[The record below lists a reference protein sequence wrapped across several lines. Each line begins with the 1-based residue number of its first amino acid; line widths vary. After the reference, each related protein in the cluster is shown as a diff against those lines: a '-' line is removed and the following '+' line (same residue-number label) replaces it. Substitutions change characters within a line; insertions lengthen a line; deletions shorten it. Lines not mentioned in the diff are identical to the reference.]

1 MSFTMKTLTEG
12 IRQRHM
18 GAQHQRLTEKWN
30 RTGLLRGLDGY
41 NRENMA
47 VMLENQAAQLLRES
61 NSLGNGSGGS
71 SGDIRGFQNV
81 AFPIV
86 RRVFGGLVANELVSI
101 QPMSLPSG
109 LLFYLDYT
117 YGNMQGGIDEAGY
130 SATGVKESATYLSGS
145 SIYNNPTGK
154 GIQSGSLGVGGNYDL
169 LGSGY
174 SRRHDAKNI
183 LSRVATLATGG
194 YALIA
199 VDATTGVASTIAS
212 AANSTVTAA
221 AGHTSLSG
229 AVGRLVDFDPV
240 VAQYLADNSTERLHF
255 IAVLASE
262 LTSTDASTYRTAA
275 TLTGHAGLPA
285 DLTMLQD
292 LVLVGPSELAGEG
305 VGGNQADD
313 GWADQITT
321 VPAQFQGG
329 KGTKSLRRHTKR
341 VSFNSSSSVVE
352 VNPLGGT
359 HILFPVFMSTS
370 ATNIADG
377 TGVQL
382 GVSFAVTSSFSADQ
396 NVGDA
401 LTIPS
406 FEANLGSS
414 SANTSGDP
422 IIPEIDIKIESLAV
436 TAVSR
441 KLKAKWSPEL
451 AQDLNAYHSLD
462 AEVEL
467 TQILSE
473 QIALEL
479 DREIL
484 NDLLVQANGANL
496 FWSRAPGKFVNK
508 LTGVEIARN
517 SSLRPGP
524 QFTGTVRDW
533 YETLIETIIDAGN
546 IIHRKTL
553 RGSANFIVI
562 GPDVA
567 TILEASVMYKP
578 SYSLDGEGQASAIS
592 IGAEKIG
599 NLSNR
604 FTVYKDPYFPRNKIL
619 VGYKGGS
626 YLETGY
632 VYAPYVPLIVTPTI
646 FAPED
651 FTPRKGVMTRYGKKM
666 VRSDFYGT
674 VTCMDMNI
682 I

>member
-30 RTGLLRGLDGY
+30 RTGLLRGLTGY
-41 NRENMA
+41 SRENMS
-47 VMLENQAAQLLRES
+47 VMLENQAAQLLRET
-61 NSLGNGSGGS
+61 NSLGSSTGSA

-117 YGNMQGGIDEAGY
+117 YG
-130 SATGVKESATYLSGS
+130 SSVGVDADGADSIYTSGT

-154 GIQSGSLGVGGNYDL
+154 GIQSGSLAQGGQYDL

-174 SRRHDAKNI
+174 SRAHDRTEDIVLTANSGTATAASQ
-183 LSRVATLATGG
+183 LVSLTSAGVA
-194 YALIA
+194 
-199 VDATTGVASTIAS
+199 ATT
-212 AANSTVTAA
+212 AANAGAHVAGTSFYTV
-221 AGHTSLSG
+221 LSG
-229 AVGRLVDFDPV
+229 SAGRLVDFDP
-240 VAQYLADNSTERLHF
+240 AIDDA
-255 IAVLASE
+255 LASGTLLGLSFIVMPAE
-262 LTSTDASTYRTAA
+262 TKAAGNEVVPLGGGTAA
-275 TLTGHAGLPA
+275 VQTTVFTNIGRTTNNHKP
-285 DLTMLQD
+285 DFTMLQD
-292 LVLVGPSELAGEG
+292 FALF
-305 VGGNQADD
+305 GGSSAVD
-313 GWADQITT
+313 WLTA
-321 VPAQFQGG
+321 VPAALQGG
-329 KGTKSLRRHTKR
+329 TGVLNFRRHTKR
-341 VSFNSSSSVVE
+341 ISFEATSGKIVVD
-352 VNPLGGT
+352 PIGGS
-359 HILFPVFMSTS
+359 HILFVCAA
-370 ATNIADG
+370 ATAAGIEHTGTQHEADISYPIG
-377 TGVQL
+377 AALDIG
-382 GVSFAVTSSFSADQ
+382 GS
-396 NVGDA
+396 GDA

-406 FEANLGSS
+406 FESNAMDASTVES
-414 SANTSGDP
+414 P

-473 QIALEL
+473 QIALEI
-479 DREIL
+479 DREVL
-484 NDLLVQANGANL
+484 NDLLTQANGANL
-496 FWSRAPGKFVNK
+496 YWSRAPGKFVNK
-508 LTGVEIARN
+508 LTGAEVARN

-533 YETLIETIIDAGN
+533 YETLIETVIDAAN
-546 IIHRKTL
+546 TIHRKTL

-567 TILEASVMYKP
+567 TILESSIMYKP
-578 SYSLDGEGQASAIS
+578 SYSIDGQGQTSALS

>member
-30 RTGLLRGLDGY
+30 RTGLLRGLTGY
-41 NRENMA
+41 SRENMS

-61 NSLGNGSGGS
+61 NTLGS
-71 SGDIRGFQNV
+71 SSGTAGDIRGFSNV

-117 YGNMQGGIDEAGY
+117 YGTDQGGADDG
-130 SATGVKESATYLSGS
+130 SVGATSATYNAGQ

-154 GIQSGSLGVGGNYDL
+154 GIQSGSLANGGQYDL

-174 SRRHDAKNI
+174 SRDHGITAD
-183 LSRVATLATGG
+183 LTM
-194 YALIA
+194 
-199 VDATTGVASTIAS
+199 ATTLVAV
-212 AANSTVTAA
+212 ANSSKLTNGGSLPELVAISSTGVISNDSSVAA
-221 AGHTSLSG
+221 TTSLTG
-229 AVGRLVDFDPV
+229 AAGRLVDFD
-240 VAQYLADNSTERLHF
+240 ADIAAAIDDGRINGLAFLLVPLYSDTSQTQN
-255 IAVLASE
+255 LA
-262 LTSTDASTYRTAA
+262 
-275 TLTGHAGLPA
+275 AGGFSS

-292 LVLVGPSELAGEG
+292 YSLVAPTDGTSIAAAHVAAVPQSLQAGSG
-305 VGGNQADD
+305 ILN
-313 GWADQITT
+313 
-321 VPAQFQGG
+321 F
-329 KGTKSLRRHTKR
+329 RRHNKLIRLGASREIIVDPMNASHLLMVCPAFGTTYDCTSGSIEMK
-341 VSFNSSSSVVE
+341 VSFVRNA
-352 VNPLGGT
+352 NLN
-359 HILFPVFMSTS
+359 IDST
-370 ATNIADG
+370 DG
-377 TGVQL
+377 
-382 GVSFAVTSSFSADQ
+382 S
-396 NVGDA
+396 A
-401 LTIPS
+401 LTIPA
-406 FEANLGSS
+406 FESHGG
-414 SANTSGDP
+414 TSGLTDTP
-422 IIPEIDIKIESLAV
+422 KIPEIDIKIESLAV

-479 DREIL
+479 DREVL
-484 NDLLVQANGANL
+484 NDLLTQANGANL

-508 LTGVEIARN
+508 LTGVEVPRN
-517 SSLRPGP
+517 TSLRPGP

-533 YETLIETIIDAGN
+533 YETLTETIIDAAN

-567 TILEASVMYKP
+567 TIFEASVMYKP
-578 SYSLDGEGQASAIS
+578 SYSIDGQGQTSALS

-599 NLSNR
+599 SLSNR
-604 FTVYKDPYFPRNKIL
+604 FTVYKDPYFPRNKVL

-632 VYAPYVPLIVTPTI
+632 VYAPYAV
-646 FAPED
+646 
-651 FTPRKGVMTRYGKKM
+651 RGV
-666 VRSDFYGT
+666 
-674 VTCMDMNI
+674 
-682 I
+682 

>member
-30 RTGLLRGLDGY
+30 RTGLLRGLTGY
-41 NRENMA
+41 ARENMS
-47 VMLENQAAQLLRES
+47 VMLENQAAQLLRET
-61 NSLGNGSGGS
+61 NTLGNSSGGA
-71 SGDIRGFQNV
+71 GDIRGFQNV

-86 RRVFGGLVANELVSI
+86 RRVFGGLVANELVSV

-117 YGNMQGGIDEAGY
+117 YGTAVGGEDQDTASQDSSLYTKGQ
-130 SATGVKESATYLSGS
+130 
-145 SIYNNPTGK
+145 SIYNNPPGK
-154 GIQSGSLGVGGNYDL
+154 GIRSGSLGVGGQYDL

-174 SRRHDAKNI
+174 SRVHDSVELAQLGAAQTSPPVTTKFMI
-183 LSRVATLATGG
+183 GGIVAGAWTSSVDGAAIAGADSASGLTSANGG
-194 YALIA
+194 
-199 VDATTGVASTIAS
+199 G
-212 AANSTVTAA
+212 
-221 AGHTSLSG
+221 
-229 AVGRLVDFDPV
+229 LVDFD
-240 VAQYLADNSTERLHF
+240 AAIASYLAATANAELVF
-255 IAVLASE
+255 GLCLASD
-262 LTSTDASTYRTAA
+262 LTS
-275 TLTGHAGLPA
+275 A

-292 LVLVGPSELAGEG
+292 CALVLD
-305 VGGNQADD
+305 QANLFANYVIDSSL
-313 GWADQITT
+313 
-321 VPAQFQGG
+321 QGG
-329 KGTKSLRRHTKR
+329 TNICSLRRHTKR
-341 VSFNSSSSVVE
+341 VDVSSTGAIT

-359 HILFPVFMSTS
+359 HVLFPMISSTTTVQP
-370 ATNIADG
+370 ADDTIAEISFVKGASLNVDTDDG
-377 TGVQL
+377 
-382 GVSFAVTSSFSADQ
+382 S
-396 NVGDA
+396 A

-406 FEANLGSS
+406 FEHGR
-414 SANTSGDP
+414 GDKSFAESP
-422 IIPEIDIKIESLAV
+422 TIPEIDIKIESLAV

-479 DREIL
+479 DREVL

-496 FWSRAPGKFVNK
+496 FWSRAPGKFVDK
-508 LTGVEIARN
+508 LTGQAITFDYTGNTENR
-517 SSLRPGP
+517 GP
-524 QFTGTVRDW
+524 TFTGTVRDW
-533 YETLIETIIDAGN
+533 YETLVETIIDAGN

-567 TILEASVMYKP
+567 TIFESSVMYKP
-578 SYSLDGEGQASAIS
+578 SYSIDGQGQASALS

-604 FTVYKDPYFPRNKIL
+604 FTVYKDPYFPRNKVL

-674 VTCMDMNI
+674 VTCLDMNI

>member
-1 MSFTMKTLTEG
+1 MKTLTEG

-30 RTGLLRGLDGY
+30 RTGLLRGLNGY
-41 NRENMA
+41 NRENMS
-47 VMLENQAAQLLRES
+47 VLLENQAAQLLRET
-61 NSLGNGSGGS
+61 NTLGTNNGSGVGAGGS
-71 SGDIRGFQNV
+71 GNINGFQNV

-117 YGNMQGGIDEAGY
+117 YGTDQGGEDDGSTGGTD
-130 SATGVKESATYLSGS
+130 SAVYDQGG

-154 GIQSGSLGVGGNYDL
+154 GIQSGSIGTGGQYDL

-174 SRRHDAKNI
+174 SRDHG
-183 LSRVATLATGG
+183 LS
-194 YALIA
+194 ALITA
-199 VDATTGVASTIAS
+199 DTALSAASVTNSASTSKAS
-212 AANSTVTAA
+212 HSGGTAKSIGVNINATSGVITAGAISTVT
-221 AGHTSLSG
+221 SLTG
-229 AVGRLVDFDPV
+229 VPGRLVDFD
-240 VAQYLADNSTERLHF
+240 AQIAAAIDDGRINGLIF
-255 IAVLASE
+255 ILLPLYEAASQG
-262 LTSTDASTYRTAA
+262 TF
-275 TLTGHAGLPA
+275 TLTAGGFDA

-292 LVLVGPSELAGEG
+292 IALTDGGGTLGTYAAAVPNSLQPGTGIRNFRRHNKLVRLGANSEIVVDPLNASHILFACPAYEASS
-305 VGGNQADD
+305 VAQTAVTAKVSFVRAANLNIDSTD
-313 GWADQITT
+313 GSALT
-321 VPAQFQGG
+321 VPAFE
-329 KGTKSLRRHTKR
+329 SH
-341 VSFNSSSSVVE
+341 
-352 VNPLGGT
+352 GGT
-359 HILFPVFMSTS
+359 
-370 ATNIADG
+370 G
-377 TGVQL
+377 G
-382 GVSFAVTSSFSADQ
+382 
-396 NVGDA
+396 
-401 LTIPS
+401 LTDTPK
-406 FEANLGSS
+406 
-414 SANTSGDP
+414 
-422 IIPEIDIKIESLAV
+422 IPEIDIKIESLAV
-436 TAVSR
+436 TAQSR

-484 NDLLVQANGANL
+484 NDLLTQANGASL

-508 LTGVEIARN
+508 LTGVEVARN

-619 VGYKGGS
+619 IGYKGGS

>member
-30 RTGLLRGLDGY
+30 RTGLLRGLTGY
-41 NRENMA
+41 NRENMS

-61 NSLGNGSGGS
+61 NTLGTSSGGA
-71 SGDIRGFQNV
+71 GDIRGFSNV

-117 YGNMQGGIDEAGY
+117 YGTDQGAGGDDKVY
-130 SATGVKESATYLSGS
+130 TSGE

-154 GIQSGSLGVGGNYDL
+154 DIQSGSLGTGGQYDL

-174 SRRHDAKNI
+174 SRQHGNMTAIPSISAIPTTSALGIVFGTISEAGAFSK
-183 LSRVATLATGG
+183 ATMNNALAIGG
-194 YALIA
+194 
-199 VDATTGVASTIAS
+199 AS
-212 AANSTVTAA
+212 
-221 AGHTSLSG
+221 SLAG
-229 AVGRLVDFDPV
+229 AVGRLVDFDS
-240 VAQYLADNSTERLHF
+240 ALASYLADNSGTVLSFALIF
-255 IAVLASE
+255 IDSGLKDS
-262 LTSTDASTYRTAA
+262 
-275 TLTGHAGLPA
+275 AGGNLPY

-292 LVLVGPSELAGEG
+292 IALHTGSEETGFVAGNAAG
-305 VGGNQADD
+305 L
-313 GWADQITT
+313 
-321 VPAQFQGG
+321 QGG
-329 KGTKSLRRHTKR
+329 TGVLNLRRHTKR
-341 VSFNSSSSVVE
+341 VNLAGDADGGKITVD
-352 VNPLGGT
+352 PLGGKY
-359 HILFPVFMSTS
+359 ILLPVLTDGDDVVQAGTDTWQLSGAVASSLNTS
-370 ATNIADG
+370 DGNGATL
-377 TGVQL
+377 V
-382 GVSFAVTSSFSADQ
+382 
-396 NVGDA
+396 
-401 LTIPS
+401 IPS
-406 FEANLGSS
+406 FEATDADG
-414 SANTSGDP
+414 ADP
-422 IIPEIDIKIESLAV
+422 TAAPVIPEIDIKIESLAV

-479 DREIL
+479 DREVL
-484 NDLLVQANGANL
+484 NDLLTQANGANL

-508 LTGVEIARN
+508 LTGVEVPRN
-517 SSLRPGP
+517 TSLRPGP

-533 YETLIETIIDAGN
+533 YETLVETIIDAAN

-567 TILEASVMYKP
+567 TIFESSVMYKP
-578 SYSLDGEGQASAIS
+578 SYAIDGQGQAGALS

-599 NLSNR
+599 SLSNR
-604 FTVYKDPYFPRNKIL
+604 FTVYKDPYFPRNKVL

-674 VTCMDMNI
+674 VTCLDMNI